1 MATFS
6 EKELKIE
13 EAKRKLEANIEK
25 KYEIE
30 TEKNTHNT
38 NILNMEKRSK
48 QIENEIS
55 SNKTEKDRVSN
66 DKQEIKK

>member
-13 EAKRKLEANIEK
+13 ESKRKLEENIDK

-30 TEKNTHNT
+30 TEKNTHISDIS
-38 NILNMEKRSK
+38 NIEKRFK

-55 SNKTEKDRVSN
+55 
-66 DKQEIKK
+66 